1 LLRYEKLE
9 TIITYVAPVDNTC
22 NYVNY
27 YKSMTKNANMIP
39 CDKGEM
45 IAKIQTKVDN
55 LTDAVHELKDIK
67 HQEHEDIKEMA
78 QLKLTA
84 MHGEMIAKNDAV
96 LGEMKLYH
104 EKQMAALHETITLQ
118 KITNSRVNH
127 LEEKNVK
134 IEGDINNIWKQG
146 RILVWVNKHP
156 KIAILVLLLLSAAFS
171 YVAQFLSIETI
182 LKFTK

>member
-1 LLRYEKLE
+1 
-9 TIITYVAPVDNTC
+9 
-22 NYVNY
+22 
-27 YKSMTKNANMIP
+27 MIP
-39 CDKGEM
+39 CNQT
-45 IAKIQTKVDN
+45 IAITEIQTN
-55 LTDAVHELKDIK
+55 LSNLATSVHELKEMK

-84 MHGEMIAKNDAV
+84 IHGEMMAKNDAV
-96 LGEMKLYH
+96 LGEMKIYH

-127 LEEKNVK
+127 LEEKNIK

-171 YVAQFLSIETI
+171 YIAQFLSIETI